1 MTSLHAGE
9 FPRPRNEKP
18 IGREWLQAAVN
29 RAAQRES
36 EGHFGSLHLNHHGDP
51 NSDIFCGALQLISV
65 GSIKYLDEMRDCIF
79 ANFLR
84 VPQEIFD
91 MMKAGKLPYRSIEGS
106 NWNDPEIS
114 SLALMPTETPF
125 WRLPTLTIGSEASS
139 TEIHAMFPSRIAAK
153 LIGGIP
159 MQDKVE
165 PKIEAKPE
173 VEVKAALPT
182 PPPAPPKKDE
192 KEEKVEEK
200 HAPSETGMKAAGQ
213 TAPGGTP
220 EAPGM
225 SVAPGGTTQAAALDN
240 LETHVRGFISGCS
253 KYLKAEMVAP
263 EKPEE
268 KKPAEQVSASANV
281 ELATAKAERDVLKAK
296 LDQKEKDEAV
306 NALVASAEKSLIG
319 MAVNAE
325 IRASLREMATCG
337 EVPLKKYVEVL
348 AKGLPAPA
356 PASPDQATSAI
367 KAAATSSAP
376 DETEIMNVLGAQSPE
391 IRARAKHYVD
401 MGRRYIASTRS
412 TVTLREYVMC
422 NLKREGVQV

>member
-9 FPRPRNEKP
+9 FPQPKNVKP
-18 IGREWLQAAVN
+18 VGREWLQAAVN
-29 RAAQRES
+29 KAGQRES
-36 EGHFGSLHLNHHGDP
+36 EGHFGSIHINHHGDP
-51 NSDIFCGALQLISV
+51 TANTFIGALQLTHV
-65 GSIKYLDEMRDCIF
+65 GQIQYEGELRDCLY

-84 VPQEIFD
+84 VPERYFKMMQE
-91 MMKAGKLPYRSIEGS
+91 GQLPYRSIEGS
-106 NWNDPEIS
+106 NWENAEIT
-114 SLALMPTETPF
+114 SLAVMPTECPF
-125 WRLPTLTIGSEASS
+125 WRLPTLTLGSEASS

-159 MQDKVE
+159 MQDK
-165 PKIEAKPE
+165 IEAKPE

-182 PPPAPPKKDE
+182 PPPAPPKDE

-225 SVAPGGTTQAAALDN
+225 AVAPGGTTQAAALDN

-367 KAAATSSAP
+367 KAAASTAP
-376 DETEIMNVLGAQSPE
+376 AADETEVMNVLGAQSPE

-412 TVTLREYVMC
+412 TVTLKDYVLC